1 MEPIVYE
8 QSPLADYLKDGGDAS
23 DADWAAADGSPRL
36 SSLEY
41 ESSPPPSPSPFAPTG
56 RPMVKTRFRGEAPGL
71 LQTDVPRALGATT
84 RLQSIRRNC
93 SAAVVASIDRAD
105 NSKFLEQFRYTI
117 IASQLL
123 SGISI
128 LGHRPTAPGVPG
140 ADAGDEHDQ
149 SLLATE
155 GILASILAALT
166 IAVILSWLLGSTP
179 LHVTRKRLAFLLV
192 LLVAG
197 FFLGKIYMRRQRL
210 RNKRKQSLAE
220 VATFVSNSND
230 FDSASEA
237 TLSLVQE
244 VELISRGYRISTPLP
259 PITRLEDRSH
269 ARKCV
274 RLRKALKKSFADV
287 LDVYKQMVYL
297 LQSLSEQ
304 TELEK
309 YHDMYDIN
317 DLDISDALQGFSE
330 GEFEDAESLR
340 TLKIL
345 AARFHTT
352 RKMLL
357 CALLALDANG
367 EGPDLHRWTR
377 AVEVL
382 QKLNGC
388 TGAAFQKLQ
397 GILSEAESFPLPPT
411 PKGPL
416 TPGRERWRSQL
427 RKLNSL
433 STGIRGLQAKLHLLR
448 EESDRALDDSSDI
461 SDLAPHLTS
470 QYESIGVDLKELM
483 SAWEEGKAALA
494 VGIDRNEK
502 RLSSMSTLL
511 SPRSSLSGLTTV
523 GEGTAE
529 DALKALTGESPSGS
543 DVHEPSEP
551 EAPEV
556 FEAVA
561 HPRPKSLLTREE
573 RVIKMKDERDQKA
586 HARKQ
591 MEATRG
597 MLRELE
603 TVINLRPKTGASAPP
618 ASRVVST
625 HAPDSRLCSPSPAAS
640 LTPRQVVD
648 AIKDLVQDCNFDCN
662 DSGIALQAM
671 DNSHVALVSMMLK
684 AEGFSP
690 YRCDRNIALGVNL
703 TSLTKVLR
711 AAQNEDILTLKAE
724 DAPDVL
730 NLVFESSENDRISE
744 YDLKLMDIDQEHL
757 GIPQTEYAA
766 TVAMPAGEFRR
777 ICTDLAAMSESVS
790 IEANKDGVKFACN
803 GDIGNG
809 SVTLRSHTNVEK
821 PELNVDI
828 ELTEPVSLT
837 FSLKYLVNFCKA
849 AALSNQVKICL
860 SSEVPLLVEYNLSG
874 SSYLRFYLAPKIGDD
889 E

>member
-1 MEPIVYE
+1 MRYYMEPIVYE
-8 QSPLADYLKDGGDAS
+8 ESPLADYLQDGGGGS
-23 DADWAAADGSPRL
+23 EPDWAPAD
-36 SSLEY
+36 
-41 ESSPPPSPSPFAPTG
+41 SSPLRPVSSHSSFSDFPLHPPSPSPFAPTG
-56 RPMVKTRFRGEAPGL
+56 RPMVKTRFRSKPPSAL
-71 LQTDVPRALGATT
+71 RTDVSRTT
-84 RLQSIRRNC
+84 TTFRIIRRNC
-93 SAAVVASIDRAD
+93 SAAVVASIGRAD

-123 SGISI
+123 SGTSI
-128 LGHRPTAPGVPG
+128 LGHRPAAPSISS
-140 ADAGDEHDQ
+140 DAATCEAQQ
-149 SLLATE
+149 SVLSTQGL
-155 GILASILAALT
+155 LASILGALA
-166 IAVILSWLLGSTP
+166 IAVILSWVLGNGSTYI
-179 LHVTRKRLAFLLV
+179 TRKRLACFVALL
-192 LLVAG
+192 AAATFMG
-197 FFLGKIYMRRQRL
+197 QIYMRRQWL
-210 RNKRKQSLAE
+210 RYRREQSLTE
-220 VATFVSNSND
+220 IGSFVSNSND

-244 VELISRGYRISTPLP
+244 VELVSRGYRISAPLP
-259 PITRLEDRSH
+259 PISRLEDRNQ
-269 ARKCV
+269 ARKCI
-274 RLRKALKKSFADV
+274 RLRKALKHSFANV
-287 LDVYKQMVYL
+287 LDVYKKM
-297 LQSLSEQ
+297 SDTIKGFAEQ
-304 TELEK
+304 TELDK
-309 YHDMYDIN
+309 YYDMYDIN
-317 DLDISDALQGFSE
+317 DLDISDALQGFRE
-330 GEFEDAESLR
+330 NEFEDPESLR

-367 EGPDLHRWTR
+367 EGSDLLRWST

-382 QKLNGC
+382 RDLNES
-388 TGAAFQKLQ
+388 TRGAFDNLRA
-397 GILSEAESFPLPPT
+397 ILSEAQSFPTPPT
-411 PKGPL
+411 PQGPL
-416 TPGRERWRSQL
+416 TPGRERWRSQV

-448 EESDRALDDSSDI
+448 EESDRALDDSN
-461 SDLAPHLTS
+461 DLSEIGPSLIS

-483 SAWEEGKAALA
+483 TAWEEGKAALA
-494 VGIDRNEK
+494 LGIDRNEK

-511 SPRSSLSGLTTV
+511 SPRSSLSGLTSV
-523 GEGTAE
+523 EEGNPA
-529 DALKALTGESPSGS
+529 DALKALTGESPLSS
-543 DVHEPSEP
+543 DVNDVLEPDT
-551 EAPEV
+551 PEV

-561 HPRPKSLLTREE
+561 QPRHRPKSTLTREE
-573 RVIKMKDERDQKA
+573 RIIKMREERDQKA
-586 HARKQ
+586 QARKQ
-591 MEATRG
+591 MDATKG

-603 TVINLRPKTGASAPP
+603 TVINLRPRG
-618 ASRVVST
+618 R
-625 HAPDSRLCSPSPAAS
+625 
-640 LTPRQVVD
+640 VVD

-711 AAQNEDILTLKAE
+711 AAQSDDNLTLKAD

-730 NLVFESSENDRISE
+730 NLLFESVDRDRISE

-757 GIPQTEYAA
+757 GIPETEYAA
-766 TVAMPAGEFRR
+766 TISMPSAEFRR

-790 IEANKDGVKFACN
+790 IEASKDGIKFSCN

-809 SVTLRSHTNVEK
+809 SVTLRGVQDIEK
-821 PELNVDI
+821 PQNNIDI
-828 ELTEPVSLT
+828 ELTEPVSLV

-849 AALSNQVKICL
+849 STLADHVKLCL
-860 SSEVPLLVEYNLSG
+860 SSEVPLLVEYILSG